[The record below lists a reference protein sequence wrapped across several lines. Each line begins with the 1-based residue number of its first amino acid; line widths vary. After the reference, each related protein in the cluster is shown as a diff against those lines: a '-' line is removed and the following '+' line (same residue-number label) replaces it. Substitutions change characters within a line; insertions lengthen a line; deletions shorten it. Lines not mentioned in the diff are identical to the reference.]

1 MMTNRLSRSAP
12 GLPMLA
18 LWVACLALV
27 HCIQLDDGPND
38 IGGTGGASGAIKTWG
53 TARPIHDEGTAP
65 EVAVDPAGNA
75 VAVWAQ
81 PGGILSSRYT
91 LGGAWGTAETIS
103 QNDVAPET
111 PTVAMDA
118 DGNAVAVW
126 SQFFLRN
133 NIYSNRYTS
142 NGRWSAPGRLDDD
155 DGDASGPR
163 IAMSA
168 DGSAFAVWAQFD
180 GAREDVW
187 SSRYTRSEGWR
198 SPERIETNSASRASG
213 LQVAVDPNGNAVAVW
228 AHSDGARYDIW
239 SNRYTPSGGWGGT
252 ATRIEPNDAGDA
264 LAPQLAVDTE
274 GNAVVVWT
282 QFDGMTFDIWS
293 NRYTPSS
300 GWGTSKRIEHE
311 DQGDAS
317 SPHIG
322 VDANG
327 NAVAVWAHSDGM
339 TVDIWSNR
347 YTPGTGWGMAERIEV
362 NDLGDARE
370 PRIAVD
376 PSGNAVVVWKQ
387 PDGTSEKI
395 WSNRYT
401 PMSGWGA
408 AERIDRDDTSTRT
421 GARVAIDAQGN
432 AVAVWSVF
440 SSSRAG
446 IWFNRLE

>member
-1 MMTNRLSRSAP
+1 MMSNRLSRLAP

-18 LWVACLALV
+18 LWATCLALV

-38 IGGTGGASGAIKTWG
+38 IGGTGGGSGAIKTWG
-53 TARPIHDEGTAP
+53 TDRPIHDDGTAP
-65 EVAVDPAGNA
+65 DVAVSPAGNA

-91 LGGAWGTAETIS
+91 LGREWGTAEAIG
-103 QNDVAPET
+103 QNDVAAET

-142 NGRWSAPGRLDDD
+142 NGRWSVPGRLDDD
-155 DGDASGPR
+155 DGEASGPR

-168 DGSAFAVWAQFD
+168 DGSAFAVWSQFD

-228 AHSDGARYDIW
+228 AHSDGTRY
-239 SNRYTPSGGWGGT
+239 
-252 ATRIEPNDAGDA
+252 
-264 LAPQLAVDTE
+264 
-274 GNAVVVWT
+274 
-282 QFDGMTFDIWS
+282 
-293 NRYTPSS
+293 
-300 GWGTSKRIEHE
+300 
-311 DQGDAS
+311 
-317 SPHIG
+317 
-322 VDANG
+322 
-327 NAVAVWAHSDGM
+327 
-339 TVDIWSNR
+339 DIWSNR

-370 PRIAVD
+370 PRIAVN

-401 PMSGWGA
+401 PRSGWGA

-432 AVAVWSVF
+432 AIAVWSVF